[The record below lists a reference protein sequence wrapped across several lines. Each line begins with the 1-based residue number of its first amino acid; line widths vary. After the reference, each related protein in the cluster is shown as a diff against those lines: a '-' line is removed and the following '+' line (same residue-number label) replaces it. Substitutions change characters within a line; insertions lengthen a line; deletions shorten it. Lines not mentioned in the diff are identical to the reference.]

1 MIVQP
6 VDGKWENPRSLGRWG
21 SERGRS
27 TAEDRENH
35 TARGAPGVT
44 PQPAPVNRANKSF
57 RAVGATC
64 PGFPLVWLRA
74 KVRGLVFIQA
84 VSEPVR
90 IAGACRIVGRI
101 STYTIYRVALTMNL
115 LFVVVLASIF
125 LGFAPLTALVIVVMS
140 LFDDVPIMT
149 IAYDN
154 AAVAA

>member
-1 MIVQP
+1 M
-6 VDGKWENPRSLGRWG
+6 
-21 SERGRS
+21 
-27 TAEDRENH
+27 
-35 TARGAPGVT
+35 
-44 PQPAPVNRANKSF
+44 
-57 RAVGATC
+57 
-64 PGFPLVWLRA
+64 
-74 KVRGLVFIQA
+74 
-84 VSEPVR
+84 SEPVR

-101 STYTIYRVALTMNL
+101 STYTIYRVALTMNI